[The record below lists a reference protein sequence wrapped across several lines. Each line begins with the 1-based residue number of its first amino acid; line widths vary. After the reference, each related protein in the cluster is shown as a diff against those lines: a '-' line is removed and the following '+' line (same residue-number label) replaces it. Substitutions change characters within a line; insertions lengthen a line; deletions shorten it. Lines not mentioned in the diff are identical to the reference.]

1 MAKKKTESFE
11 ALLAETEGLVEAL
24 QAGDMPLE
32 ESLKK
37 YEKGI
42 QNLRACAKLIDQAEK
57 KVKVLIEEAEKT
69 FSLQDLDGSD
79 LDDEEE

>member
-1 MAKKKTESFE
+1 MAKKKSESFE
-11 ALLAETEGLVEAL
+11 ALLAETEDLVEAL

-42 QNLRACAKLIDQAEK
+42 QNLRTCAKLIDQAEK

-69 FSLQDLDGSD
+69 FSLEDLDSPELD
-79 LDDEEE
+79 DDEE